1 MTEQEQKPEQ
11 KPKRKALRVL
21 GQVIRWIIISILA
34 ILLVLAIVFQ
44 AAWKITF
51 LLVILAAGLSLIPKV
66 HRKWFYLSIA
76 VIVLALIIWV
86 FLPDDNEDWRPYTFD
101 KEIDAFNA
109 KYHIPDEENAALIYD
124 KLIDSLSDQPDI
136 GSENDY
142 EILNRVSQQ
151 PWKDEDYPQY
161 SQWLRDNEKL
171 LNELLKATSFNKCF
185 FLRSSRS

>member
-1 MTEQEQKPEQ
+1 MSEQQQKPKQ

-76 VIVLALIIWV
+76 AVVLALVIWV
-86 FLPDDNEDWRPYTFD
+86 FLPDNNEGWRPYTFD
-101 KEIDAFNA
+101 KEIAALNT
-109 KYHIPDEENAALIYD
+109 KYHVPDEENAAILYQEI
-124 KLIDSLSDQPDI
+124 IDCNIIIEPVPEKQKEKKIVDEIAEGIEKHGKYTQKI
-136 GSENDY
+136 NDP
-142 EILNRVSQQ
+142 N
-151 PWKDEDYPQY
+151 
-161 SQWLRDNEKL
+161 
-171 LNELLKATSFNKCF
+171 F
-185 FLRSSRS
+185 FDSHYKSND